1 MLADDGL
8 VLALRQLNG
17 GYNLTTKNQSRVTL
31 GKANAIFFLWID
43 LLNKIRTSQGLCTS

>member
-31 GKANAIFFLWID
+31 GKANAIFSLD
-43 LLNKIRTSQGLCTS
+43 